1 MYICIIYDVSI
12 QYHVKE
18 EEEEDVYIWMDWI
31 QLDNI
36 IIIMNIGNKWIWIG
50 RLDGLDGYRGV

>member
-1 MYICIIYDVSI
+1 
-12 QYHVKE
+12 VKE